1 MINSFTQLVRESAEV
16 SEMGLKNIETL
27 TGSELGPIRKFTVVL
42 REVLTAMKAVKGSD
56 ILMEQQP
63 NQRRYF
69 PRLPENVVTL
79 MRELYNVNRYKAEAA
94 LGHWK
99 DLDPNNWDST
109 IYFKT
114 DAPESNQRSHFPNGG
129 IPVSLRGIGF
139 GGKLYRAL
147 VKKVGYISSNTAGT
161 NEKANTWGSLL
172 TFKGNPDG
180 TPSSEDVHG
189 IVGPNNWM
197 AIDRSVPDRKKAEV
211 AMNFIDNTIRK
222 HNTDPN
228 EFDMDDD
235 LRDVLTDDYLSSLN
249 ASYLR
254 SLVTRGRLT
263 QERLRQIEASRGEA
277 ERREQERMA
286 QAAAA
291 ERERL
296 AREERITRKR
306 LIARLARFGA
316 DPDADWDLR
325 DYIVVKQYLYQA
337 DYESLSIRRVE
348 AIRNGEYVAVS
359 IKDAIKIQNNE
370 ITVEQATDARTTRDK
385 TRWVK
390 VNLNEIPDLDNVN
403 LNPAEKRFIEAQL
416 NPDVAA
422 RIQAERE
429 EEENQRRTQE
439 REQNVTRVAAPAPA
453 QTFGMMPSTG
463 TEIKQWLA
471 DRPNHNAIYPHVLRL
486 FKDQRFI
493 RELRFIVLG
502 PPQRE
507 LMRQSWGIP
516 VFVPWMRVGR
526 SGMRPLTTV
535 NELIGNANAHLTNPV
550 TGFELQGPFSGL
562 GLMAYPLAEVTVAD
576 KLTARAGEHFY
587 VAGHQNTFGVIA
599 KSDYGAINTTRQRFI
614 YMKVYGFA
622 GRSVS
627 IRLDLLR
634 KLGAPVEV

>member
-1 MINSFTQLVRESAEV
+1 MINSFTQLVHESAEV
-16 SEMGLKNIETL
+16 SEMGLKNIENL
-27 TGSELGPIRKFTVVL
+27 TNSELGPIRKFTVVL
-42 REVLTAMKAVKGSD
+42 KDLLSAIRAMKGSD
-56 ILMEQQP
+56 IIMEQQP
-63 NQRRYF
+63 NQRKYF
-69 PRLPENVVTL
+69 PRLPENVVAL
-79 MRELYNVNRYKAEAA
+79 MRELISVNRDKAMVI
-94 LGHWK
+94 LGNWK
-99 DLDPNNWDST
+99 DLDPNNWDT

-114 DAPESNQRSHFPNGG
+114 DPPEWHQRSHFPNDG
-129 IPVSLRGIGF
+129 IPVGLRGIGL

-147 VKKVGYISSNTAGT
+147 VKKVGYISSNTSGT
-161 NEKANTWGSLL
+161 NEKDNAWASLL
-172 TFKGNPDG
+172 TFKGNSDG

-197 AIDRSVPDRKKAEV
+197 AIDRSLPDRQKAEI
-211 AMNFIDNTIRK
+211 AMKFINNPIQK

-235 LRDVLTDDYLSSLN
+235 LRDVLPDDYLSSLN
-249 ASYLR
+249 ATYLW

-263 QERLRQIEASRGEA
+263 NERLREIEASRGEA

-306 LIARLARFGA
+306 LIARIARFGA

-325 DYIVVKQYLYQA
+325 DYIVVKHYLYQA
-337 DYESLSIRRVE
+337 DYEPLPIRRVE
-348 AIRNGEYVAVS
+348 AIRTGEYVAVS
-359 IKDAIKIQNNE
+359 IKDAIRIQNNE
-370 ITVEQATDARTTRDK
+370 ISVDQATDTRNTRDK

-403 LNPAEKRFIEAQL
+403 LSREEKRFIEAQL
-416 NPDVAA
+416 NPEVAA
-422 RIQAERE
+422 RIQAERD
-429 EEENQRRTQE
+429 EEENRRRE
-439 REQNVTRVAAPAPA
+439 REREENVTRVTAAASA
-453 QTFGMMPSTG
+453 QTFGMMPTTG
-463 TEIKQWLA
+463 ADIKQWLT
-471 DRPNHNAIYPHVLRL
+471 DRPNQEVYRSTLRL
-486 FKDQRFI
+486 FKDRNFI
-493 RELRFIVLG
+493 SNLRFIVLG

-516 VFVPWMRVGR
+516 VFVPWMRHGR
-526 SGMRPLTTV
+526 NGMRPIETIEELT
-535 NELIGNANAHLTNPV
+535 GSANAHLTNPV
-550 TGFELQGPFSGL
+550 TGFELQRPFSGL

-576 KLTARAGEHFY
+576 KLAARAGEHFY

-599 KSDYGAINTTRQRFI
+599 KSDYGAVNTTRQRFI

-627 IRLDLLR
+627 IRLDLLK

>member
-16 SEMGLKNIETL
+16 SEMGLKNIENL

-42 REVLTAMKAVKGSD
+42 KDLLTALRAMKGSD
-56 ILMEQQP
+56 IVMEQQP

-69 PRLPENVVTL
+69 PRLPQNVVTL
-79 MRELYNVNRYKAEAA
+79 MRELLAVNRDKAQTT
-94 LGHWK
+94 LGNWK
-99 DLDPNNWDST
+99 DLDPDNWGT

-114 DAPESNQRSHFPNGG
+114 DAPDSHQRSHFPNGG
-129 IPVSLRGIGF
+129 IPVSLRGIGL

-147 VKKVGYISSNTAGT
+147 VKKVGYISSNTSGT
-161 NEKANTWGSLL
+161 NEKDNAWASLL

-180 TPSSEDVHG
+180 SPSSEDVHG

-197 AIDRSVPDRKKAEV
+197 AIDRSLPNRKKAEV
-211 AMNFIDNTIRK
+211 AMSFIDNAIRK
-222 HNTDPN
+222 QNTDPN

-235 LRDVLTDDYLSSLN
+235 LRDVLPDDYLSSL
-249 ASYLR
+249 SSEYLR

-263 QERLRQIEASRGEA
+263 ADRLREIEASRGEA

-296 AREERITRKR
+296 AREERVTRKR
-306 LIARLARFGA
+306 LIARIARFGA

-337 DYESLSIRRVE
+337 DYEPLPIRRVE

-359 IKDAIKIQNNE
+359 IKDAIRIQNNE
-370 ITVEQATDARTTRDK
+370 ISVDQATDTRTTRDK

-403 LNPAEKRFIEAQL
+403 LSRDEKRFIEAQL
-416 NPDVAA
+416 SPDVAA
-422 RIQAERE
+422 RIQAERD
-429 EEENQRRTQE
+429 EEENQRRQRE
-439 REQNVTRVAAPAPA
+439 REANAPRVTTTSPV
-453 QTFGMMPSTG
+453 QTFGIMPNTG
-463 TEIKQWLA
+463 AEVKQWLTN
-471 DRPNHNAIYPHVLRL
+471 RPNSTEYPNTLRL
-486 FKDQRFI
+486 FKDPRFI
-493 RELRFIVLG
+493 RDLRFIVLG

-516 VFVPWMRVGR
+516 VFVPWMRHGR
-526 SGMRPLTTV
+526 NGVRAIMTLEELT
-535 NELIGNANAHLTNPV
+535 GGANAHLTNPV
-550 TGFELQGPFSGL
+550 TGFELQRPFSGL
-562 GLMAYPLAEVTVAD
+562 GLTAYPLAEVTVAD
-576 KLTARAGEHFY
+576 KLAARAGEHFY
-587 VAGHQNTFGVIA
+587 IAGHQNTFGVIA
-599 KSDYGAINTTRQRFI
+599 KSDYGAVNTTRQRFI